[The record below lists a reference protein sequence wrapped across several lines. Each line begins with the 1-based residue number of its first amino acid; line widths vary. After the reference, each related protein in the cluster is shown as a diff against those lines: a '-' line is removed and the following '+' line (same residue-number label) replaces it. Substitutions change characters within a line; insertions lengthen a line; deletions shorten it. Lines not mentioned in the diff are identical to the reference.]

1 MGGWARR
8 SVNPHAHRDIQ
19 ASFNLGGCPV
29 DYQLDDRVVTLH
41 PGHAVVVPSWNVHAR
56 NVKTGNPAF
65 IVVLAISPAWLV
77 AQQSNARRLQGFS
90 GSVAL
95 PAHMVQLLEHIRTG
109 FQDLDGEVATE
120 SHPLIM
126 ALIDGLRK
134 ITACEPANSSQL
146 APRSWDQRIN
156 RVVQSIRSRSVG
168 KFNVDEI
175 AAEAGLS
182 RTQFYRRFR
191 DCFGVSPR
199 LFLNAARM
207 DWAVSRLVEGDEP
220 IAEISDGLGFS
231 NPGHFTRFFV
241 MHTGETPGSY
251 RRRSVE
257 LSGRTGKF

>member
-1 MGGWARR
+1 
-8 SVNPHAHRDIQ
+8 
-19 ASFNLGGCPV
+19 
-29 DYQLDDRVVTLH
+29 
-41 PGHAVVVPSWNVHAR
+41 
-56 NVKTGNPAF
+56 
-65 IVVLAISPAWLV
+65 
-77 AQQSNARRLQGFS
+77 
-90 GSVAL
+90 
-95 PAHMVQLLEHIRTG
+95 
-109 FQDLDGEVATE
+109 
-120 SHPLIM
+120 
-126 ALIDGLRK
+126 
-134 ITACEPANSSQL
+134 
-146 APRSWDQRIN
+146 
-156 RVVQSIRSRSVG
+156 VG

-241 MHTGETPGSY
+241 THTGETPGSY